1 MFFFFCGIFIYF
13 ISGDFLSAAAVAAP
27 GRDRIG
33 PQHGV
38 QSPARGRRGPRHHVG
53 RCLVR
58 PPRTGR
64 WLWASPR
71 PLPFADASG
80 VCRGLQAGALRCW
93 YGPVG
98 RGPQPLNRDWG
109 QGRRFRAP
117 NSGPYL
123 AAVETRGRGAT
134 AGRMGKKIESRGSA
148 KIFYCRLSLHF
159 TILL

>member
-1 MFFFFCGIFIYF
+1 MGLATSFAVRGRFGRVQR
-13 ISGDFLSAAAVAAP
+13 AAGRSVALLV
-27 GRDRIG
+27 R
-33 PQHGV
+33 
-38 QSPARGRRGPRHHVG
+38 ARGP
-53 RCLVR
+53 
-58 PPRTGR
+58 
-64 WLWASPR
+64 WA
-71 PLPFADASG
+71 
-80 VCRGLQAGALRCW
+80 
-93 YGPVG
+93 VG